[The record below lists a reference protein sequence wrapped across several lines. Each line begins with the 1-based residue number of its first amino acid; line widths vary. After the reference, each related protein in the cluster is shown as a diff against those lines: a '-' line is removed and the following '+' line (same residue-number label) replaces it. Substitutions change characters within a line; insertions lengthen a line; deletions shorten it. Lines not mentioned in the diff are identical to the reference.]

1 MQEPAIHRG
10 TDEHPGN
17 GFGCGARITQRFGA
31 QRVEVLL
38 VKHAIATRDDHTR
51 DLLIGPGAHR
61 GGDVIQG
68 GAGRAHELSATAEP
82 CSDTGEQQLSRDHEN
97 KVRVPMRVDLNVV
110 FASGCRRYAHVQAGA
125 MRPKLGN
132 AVEFPGPEES
142 AHCWNLVRRCAADH
156 APPPRPCRLRSR
168 IRTNRTV
175 FRQGG
180 ENCVTYER
188 VALAPHAVSRQIAR

>member
-1 MQEPAIHRG
+1 MQEPAIRRG

-17 GFGCGARITQRFGA
+17 GFGCGARIAQRFGA

-51 DLLIGPGAHR
+51 DLLI
-61 GGDVIQG
+61 
-68 GAGRAHELSATAEP
+68 E
-82 CSDTGEQQLSRDHEN
+82 
-97 KVRVPMRVDLNVV
+97 
-110 FASGCRRYAHVQAGA
+110 AGA

-132 AVEFPGPEES
+132 AVEFPGPEQS

-156 APPPRPCRLRSR
+156 APPPRSCRPKSR
-168 IRTNRTV
+168 IRTSRTV

-188 VALAPHAVSRQIAR
+188 VALAPHAVSRQIAC

>member
-1 MQEPAIHRG
+1 AQRYSRALKRHRRAAALG
-10 TDEHPGN
+10 A
-17 GFGCGARITQRFGA
+17 ARISRRAAPRRPERASEMNGVHIELRRNVANA
-31 QRVEVLL
+31 QAGLRRRCANVE
-38 VKHAIATRDDHTR
+38 
-51 DLLIGPGAHR
+51 
-61 GGDVIQG
+61 
-68 GAGRAHELSATAEP
+68 
-82 CSDTGEQQLSRDHEN
+82 
-97 KVRVPMRVDLNVV
+97 
-110 FASGCRRYAHVQAGA
+110 AGA

-156 APPPRPCRLRSR
+156 APPPRSCRPKSR

-188 VALAPHAVSRQIAR
+188 VALAPHAVSRQIAC